1 MNIHYLQHVLFEAL
15 GSMAAWAHKRGHQV
29 SATRLY
35 QGELPPSLASF
46 DWLIVMGGPMGVHDE
61 AEYPWLAE
69 EKRFLEQ
76 AIAAGKTVLG
86 VCLGS
91 QLIACVLGARVYRN
105 AEQEI
110 GWFPIQLTEEAKS
123 SALFADL
130 SMTQEVFHWHGDTFD
145 LPAGAVHMARSAVC
159 EHQAFVLD
167 ERVVGLQFHL
177 ETTKQSAQG
186 LIQHCHNELVPAR
199 FIQTAEEMVADEQ
212 RFTGINRTME
222 QLLDRLA
229 QSSR

>member
-1 MNIHYLQHVLFEAL
+1 MNIHYLQHVPFEDL
-15 GSMAAWAHKRGHQV
+15 GSIATWAHKCGHRV
-29 SATRLY
+29 TATHLY
-35 QGELPPSLASF
+35 RDELPPSIASF

-61 AEYPWLAE
+61 AEYPWLAA
-69 EKRFLEQ
+69 EKRFIEQ
-76 AIAAGKTVLG
+76 AIVAGKTVLG

-91 QLIACVLGARVYRN
+91 QLIACVLGARVYPN
-105 AEQEI
+105 AEKEI
-110 GWFPIQLTEEAKS
+110 GWFPIQLTDEAKR

-130 SMTQEVFHWHGDTFD
+130 PTTQDVFHWHGDTFD
-145 LPAGAVHMARSAVC
+145 LPAGAVHMALSSVC
-159 EHQAFVLD
+159 ENQAFVLND
-167 ERVVGLQFHL
+167 RVVGLQFHL

-222 QLLDRLA
+222 QLLDRLE
-229 QSSR
+229 RE